1 MGNVSDIFSRLLFL
15 RHTEK
20 PLCHPSQESRAVFS
34 FIGVFA
40 EFHQYP
46 ASLRRIATASLL
58 SALPSPLK
66 SAASL

>member
-15 RHTEK
+15 RQK
-20 PLCHPSQESRAVFS
+20 VPPCHPSQESRAVFS

-46 ASLRRIATASLL
+46 ANLRRIATASLL
-58 SALPSPLK
+58 SALPSLLK
-66 SAASL
+66 SAASS